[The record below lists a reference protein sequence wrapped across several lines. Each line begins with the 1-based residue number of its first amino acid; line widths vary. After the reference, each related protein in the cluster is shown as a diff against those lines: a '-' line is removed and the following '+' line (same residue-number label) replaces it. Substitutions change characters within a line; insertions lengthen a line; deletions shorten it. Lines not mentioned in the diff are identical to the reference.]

1 MVRTALTLVLV
12 LAMATPAMAKRHHLA
27 QAQQQRTFR
36 GQPCLKYLVMY
47 APECPYIKGFCHGD
61 FQMCDNQGGI

>member
-1 MVRTALTLVLV
+1 MVRTALTLVLI
-12 LAMATPAMAKRHHLA
+12 LATAAPAVA
-27 QAQQQRTFR
+27 QRSHRAPAQQHRTFR
-36 GQPCLKYLVMY
+36 GQPCLRYLVVY